1 MTHPNLSD
9 TLAQLAKALG
19 PARKPAAP
27 RQAAQPGHIYI
38 YSDVSFCQFRV
49 RDSEK
54 VRAAV
59 YGINGY
65 TASFGNMPRDGFD
78 VFDLTEHEALEYLAD
93 RKAIAAGAYRTLA
106 GAA

>member
-1 MTHPNLSD
+1 MKHTDLSD

-19 PARKPAAP
+19 PARKPPAP
-27 RQAAQPGHIYI
+27 RQAAQPGYIYI
-38 YSDVSFCQFRV
+38 YSDVSFRQFRV
-49 RDSEK
+49 RNSEK
-54 VRAAV
+54 LRAAL

-65 TASFGNMPRDGFD
+65 AASFGNMPRDGFE
-78 VFDLTEHEALEYLAD
+78 VYDLTECDALEYLAD